1 MTKRSEF
8 VKPQKDDKK
17 NHFCETCV
25 LDKAHKIH
33 SKTSIAHRA
42 KLSDERLHLDLFEGE
57 DILLDVD
64 DYRYETI
71 MMNDHTRMQFFII
84 LRSKDEIILKIQ
96 ELFNKI
102 KTHTSRKTRFFRIDD
117 DCEFASLKK
126 ILNEKSIEWKKS
138 AFFAQDQDEVSKR
151 AICTII
157 EKARILL
164 IAANLSKRLW
174 PETFSTTCYLSNR
187 FFTKALNEKTLYE
200 TWYDEKPDLSN
211 LRMYDCKAYV
221 IDYHAKEKDKMIKR
235 TWIDTLVDYEIKN
248 QWRICDEKSVFIRR
262 DVIFNEAKMTYKS
275 LVEKSELLLD
285 SFYLEYEN
293 DDLFSSVKNDDKDD
307 QSVKIDQSVRKRDEN
322 SEDENSD
329 SENSENSDQEDNL
342 TETLSSTESLTE
354 VQSVRRNLIS
364 SPADSSQSVKIDQIA
379 SLHAAEKTLVASAN
393 QDDDDHFILAD
404 DSKSN
409 EMINSIND

>member
-1 MTKRSEF
+1 
-8 VKPQKDDKK
+8 
-17 NHFCETCV
+17 
-25 LDKAHKIH
+25 
-33 SKTSIAHRA
+33 
-42 KLSDERLHLDLFEGE
+42 
-57 DILLDVD
+57 
-64 DYRYETI
+64 
-71 MMNDHTRMQFFII
+71 
-84 LRSKDEIILKIQ
+84 
-96 ELFNKI
+96 
-102 KTHTSRKTRFFRIDD
+102 
-117 DCEFASLKK
+117 
-126 ILNEKSIEWKKS
+126 
-138 AFFAQDQDEVSKR
+138 
-151 AICTII
+151 
-157 EKARILL
+157 
-164 IAANLSKRLW
+164 
-174 PETFSTTCYLSNR
+174 
-187 FFTKALNEKTLYE
+187 
-200 TWYDEKPDLSN
+200 
-211 LRMYDCKAYV
+211 
-221 IDYHAKEKDKMIKR
+221 
-235 TWIDTLVDYEIKN
+235 
-248 QWRICDEKSVFIRR
+248 
-262 DVIFNEAKMTYKS
+262 MTYKS

>member
-1 MTKRSEF
+1 MNFKDLITLSKMTKRSEF

-126 ILNEKSIEWKKS
+126 ILNEKSIE
-138 AFFAQDQDEVSKR
+138 
-151 AICTII
+151 
-157 EKARILL
+157 
-164 IAANLSKRLW
+164 
-174 PETFSTTCYLSNR
+174 
-187 FFTKALNEKTLYE
+187 
-200 TWYDEKPDLSN
+200 
-211 LRMYDCKAYV
+211 
-221 IDYHAKEKDKMIKR
+221 
-235 TWIDTLVDYEIKN
+235 
-248 QWRICDEKSVFIRR
+248 
-262 DVIFNEAKMTYKS
+262 
-275 LVEKSELLLD
+275 
-285 SFYLEYEN
+285 
-293 DDLFSSVKNDDKDD
+293 
-307 QSVKIDQSVRKRDEN
+307 
-322 SEDENSD
+322 
-329 SENSENSDQEDNL
+329 
-342 TETLSSTESLTE
+342 
-354 VQSVRRNLIS
+354 
-364 SPADSSQSVKIDQIA
+364 
-379 SLHAAEKTLVASAN
+379 
-393 QDDDDHFILAD
+393 
-404 DSKSN
+404 
-409 EMINSIND
+409 